1 MQIRVIHNIHCV
13 LHNTYRQSDVES
25 YYNRPKAAVQ
35 AIFFPLCTNRT
46 AGDEKTAI
54 KIHTFGIDIAYL
66 FVLYCTP
73 SKDI

>member
-1 MQIRVIHNIHCV
+1 MQIRIIHNIHCI
-13 LHNTYRQSDVES
+13 LHNTYRRSDVES

-66 FVLYCTP
+66 FVLYCIP